1 MTRFLVYKWQ
11 RALLCDSE
19 LNSTAKLVG
28 LVLSTYADGQTGDSI
43 YPARATI
50 ARACGFDVRTVDHA
64 IERLE
69 IAGWVT
75 VTRTGGR
82 THEATNHDGLTYP
95 DGRHRTTR
103 TGGTVTG
110 GTGPRAAHGRRS
122 TTQSERTA
130 TTAGDRGEGS
140 ARACEAATSG
150 AQRLERGYGWEP

>member
-69 IAGWVT
+69 IAGGVT
-75 VTRTGGR
+75 VTRTGGG
-82 THEATNHDGLTYP
+82 THEATNHYGLTYP

-110 GTGPRAAHGRRS
+110 GTGPRAAQRAAQHHPIRENRK
-122 TTQSERTA
+122 
-130 TTAGDRGEGS
+130 TAGDRGEGS